1 MEITEVRVK
10 LVEGGRQEKL
20 KAFCSI
26 TIDDAFVIRD
36 LKIIE
41 GAKGLFVAMPSRKLT
56 VRCPKCGSKNQVR
69 SNYCAECGF
78 GMPNDRG
85 ARGRDGRVKL
95 HADIAHPI
103 NSECREV
110 IQTRVLEN
118 FHEECV
124 AAQSP
129 GYRPVS
135 DEDFDD
141 YSLDEDYDSEP
152 LGSSGRLGSADADDF
167 DDDGLDGAD
176 GDESPSRD
184 RGRGERRRSRGFG
197 RGRERVEQ
205 RTEPRSPAE
214 SRPAAE
220 RRDPFA
226 IDPHDR
232 FRSTARPETKEP
244 ARSASDPPPDDNFD
258 AGIF

>member
-78 GMPNDRG
+78 GMPNDRST
-85 ARGRDGRVKL
+85 RGRDGRVKL

-110 IQTRVLEN
+110 IQSRVLEN

-129 GYRPVS
+129 EYRPVS
-135 DEDFDD
+135 DEEFDD
-141 YSLDEDYDSEP
+141 YALEDDYVAEP
-152 LGSSGRLGSADADDF
+152 VGTGSRLEAADDDDDFDVDGVDGTDSSGRD
-167 DDDGLDGAD
+167 
-176 GDESPSRD
+176 
-184 RGRGERRRSRGFG
+184 RRRADRRGRGFG
-197 RGRERVEQ
+197 RSREPAEQ
-205 RTEPRSPAE
+205 RAPAEPRPTS
-214 SRPAAE
+214 E

-232 FRSTARPETKEP
+232 FRSSGRPEPKEP
-244 ARSASDPPPDDNFD
+244 ARSGGDPPPDDNFD